1 MTFYEMMFELQMSI
15 CKEFNSLTP
24 FELRRTR
31 YSEFCLFIKRM
42 NKYNKKEPRK
52 KKKQV
57 IRRPAGDNWF

>member
-1 MTFYEMMFELQMSI
+1 MSI

-31 YSEFCLFIKRM
+31 YSEFCLFVKRM

-52 KKKQV
+52 EKKQV